1 MKAKHFQLQDFH
13 EDNYH
18 LLVDDPNF
26 NPQRNYNVI
35 FNTIEKYR
43 KMRYGV
49 NPKVTKAAED
59 RADILASYGVYRFN
73 VGTKSFDEYMG
84 KGWEKKIY
92 SEKLLQKIEIMD
104 SIRKL
109 NRNRGNT
116 KYEDYYLT

>member
-92 SEKLLQKIEIMD
+92 SEKLLQKIKIMD

-109 NRNRGNT
+109 SRNRGNT

>member
-1 MKAKHFQLQDFH
+1 
-13 EDNYH
+13 
-18 LLVDDPNF
+18 
-26 NPQRNYNVI
+26 
-35 FNTIEKYR
+35 
-43 KMRYGV
+43 MRYGV

-92 SEKLLQKIEIMD
+92 SEKLLQKIKIMD

>member
-84 KGWEKKIY
+84 KGWETKIY
-92 SEKLLQKIEIMD
+92 SEKLLQKIKIMD

>member
-92 SEKLLQKIEIMD
+92 SEKLLQKIKIMD